1 MNVIKYLILF
11 LTALSSVVDSQER
24 VLYKTITDNI
34 PTLNTETEVYLGD
47 RMLIQRK
54 GSYRNCVTPKETY
67 TVNKA
72 GGWRYEFIGDKPLCK
87 RDASDKDYYAIYD
100 SVFNGK
106 GEPYPMAIR
115 LSDDK
120 KGLFKLCWRAGGFNS
135 ACVKKIKKDELT
147 VGVTFVFRPNSFQ
160 QTIEY
165 AGKSGNIA
173 KFLYSEFED
182 NFARQTFNREFQ
194 LDLSEG
200 DVTAFKGAIIKVH
213 DATNITV
220 KYSVIR
226 NFASE

>member
-1 MNVIKYLILF
+1 MKNLKYLIVLF
-11 LTALSSVVDSQER
+11 IALSSVVASQER
-24 VLYKTITDNI
+24 VLYKTITDNV

-47 RMLIQRK
+47 RMLIQRS
-54 GSYRNCVTPKETY
+54 GSYRDCVTPKQRY
-67 TVNKA
+67 TLKKL
-72 GGWRYEFIGDKPLCK
+72 GGWRYEFKGGEPLCK
-87 RDASDKDYYAIYD
+87 RDASDKDYYAVYD

-120 KGLFKLCWRAGGFNS
+120 NGLFKLCWRAGGFNS
-135 ACVKKIKKDELT
+135 ACVNKIKKDELT
-147 VGVTFVFRPNSFQ
+147 VGETFIFRENSFQ

-182 NFARQTFNREFQ
+182 NFARQVFNREFQ

-200 DVTAFKGAIIKVH
+200 DVTAFKGAIIKIH
-213 DATNITV
+213 DATNIAV

-226 NFASE
+226 NFASK